1 MGRRRL
7 AALGT
12 VAFAAVAPGT
22 VAVVLPWRLAG
33 RRVHPPLG
41 GSRATR
47 WVGAGLIAAG
57 APLVASAF
65 VRFVRAAGTPSPA
78 FETESLVVT
87 GPYRYT
93 RNPQYVGVVTVV
105 AGEGLLYGSRRV
117 LAYSAALWAV
127 FNLWV
132 RVYEE
137 PRLRSRFGADYDAY
151 VRTVPRWLL
160 PPRRT
165 PHPAAPEHAP
175 TDA

>member
-1 MGRRRL
+1 MDRRRL
-7 AALGT
+7 AALAT
-12 VAFAAVAPGT
+12 VAFGAVAPGT
-22 VAVVLPWRLAG
+22 VAGVIPWRLANG
-33 RRVHPPLG
+33 CLHPPLG
-41 GSRATR
+41 GARVTR
-47 WVGAGLIAAG
+47 WLGTGLIAAG

-65 VRFVRAAGTPSPA
+65 VRFVRAAGTPAPV

-93 RNPQYVGVVTVV
+93 RNPQYVGVVTIV

-117 LAYSAALWAV
+117 LAYSAALWAA

-137 PRLRSRFGADYDAY
+137 PRLRQRFGADYDTY

-160 PPRRT
+160 PPRRRKQPASPT
-165 PHPAAPEHAP
+165 P
-175 TDA
+175 